1 MSDDEL
7 FDKASQQEAIR
18 CQIDQLTLDHRK
30 LDRVI
35 ADVGAQPS
43 VNQLQLKRLK
53 KDKLALKDQIERL
66 KSQLLPDILA

>member
-1 MSDDEL
+1 VSGDEL
-7 FDKASQQEAIR
+7 FDRASQQEAIR

-35 ADVGAQPS
+35 ADVEAQPY